1 MSTGQLSY
9 SKARALTRVATPA
22 TEDVLLNV
30 ALNGTTH
37 HVETLVRQFRRVQEV
52 EELSREARQY
62 SQRRL
67 TYFHDSDGSLVVKL
81 QLTAESGAL
90 FLKAIEA
97 ALPEIALPD
106 DCKDSLHVSAETSS
120 TPAMRRADAIV
131 VMAESLLQHGAAAMK
146 GGDRHQVVVHIDD
159 ATLRK
164 GESGRCEIDDGPAIP
179 VETARR
185 LSCDC
190 SKVEITEDGQGEPL
204 DVGRKTRSIPP
215 AMRRALAARDKG
227 CVFPGC
233 NHKRYVDG
241 HHVQHWADGG
251 ETKLSNLATLCRFH
265 HRTVHEGGLRMERCD
280 DGAWRFYDARG
291 QLRYG
296 LAPGHTQ
303 PLGDWRQL
311 PAEHAGRG
319 IHIDASTAT
328 TGWRGERMDYGVA
341 IDSLLFRSAR
351 QSRGA
356 VPRCAVQV
364 LFLTPAGLPPRHC
377 PTVIT
382 AEQFDTV
389 AGQFDFLR
397 RIDAAAIKEFQQAV
411 TYSRLPAG
419 KRLFSEGDGAQALAL
434 VVAGTVR
441 VFKTGR
447 NGREITLYRI
457 GEGETCILSVNAIL
471 TQQPLPAAA
480 TVEEPVEAVT
490 IAAGVLRD
498 WVHRHPLWRQ
508 FVFEL
513 ISQRLLKVLN
523 LVDDVVFSRMDA
535 RIASLLLDRSRMQN
549 PLHITHQEIAAELG
563 TSREVISRILEGLA
577 GAGVVRATR
586 GRIEVLDAGSLE
598 TLASP

>member
-1 MSTGQLSY
+1 MENAPQEASQAVMDSGLSIRELEAQITELAGHLNAANHRWLVLIAEFDRRNGWSDGATQSCAHWLSWKCGLDLGAAREKVRVARAIESLPGISEAMSTGQLSY

-22 TEDVLLNV
+22 TEAVLLNV

-52 EELSREARQY
+52 EELSREARQH

-67 TYFHDSDGSLVVKL
+67 TYYHDSDGSLVVKL

-120 TPAMRRADAIV
+120 TPAMRRADAVV

-146 GGDRHQVVVHIDD
+146 GGDRHQVVVHIDE

-164 GESGRCEIDDGPAIP
+164 GQSGRCELDDGPAIP
-179 VETARR
+179 LETARR

-190 SKVEITEDGQGEPL
+190 SKVEITEDEQGEPL

-251 ETKLSNLATLCRFH
+251 ETKLANLATLCRFH

-296 LAPGHTQ
+296 LAPGHTR

-311 PAEHAGRG
+311 PAVHAGRG

-328 TGWRGERMDYGVA
+328 TGWRGERMDYGVT
-341 IDSLLFRSAR
+341 IDSLLFRSAAC
-351 QSRGA
+351 RGDSA
-356 VPRCAVQV
+356 
-364 LFLTPAGLPPRHC
+364 
-377 PTVIT
+377 
-382 AEQFDTV
+382 
-389 AGQFDFLR
+389 
-397 RIDAAAIKEFQQAV
+397 
-411 TYSRLPAG
+411 
-419 KRLFSEGDGAQALAL
+419 
-434 VVAGTVR
+434 
-441 VFKTGR
+441 
-447 NGREITLYRI
+447 
-457 GEGETCILSVNAIL
+457 
-471 TQQPLPAAA
+471 
-480 TVEEPVEAVT
+480 
-490 IAAGVLRD
+490 
-498 WVHRHPLWRQ
+498 
-508 FVFEL
+508 
-513 ISQRLLKVLN
+513 
-523 LVDDVVFSRMDA
+523 
-535 RIASLLLDRSRMQN
+535 
-549 PLHITHQEIAAELG
+549 
-563 TSREVISRILEGLA
+563 
-577 GAGVVRATR
+577 
-586 GRIEVLDAGSLE
+586 
-598 TLASP
+598 